1 MMSNSQPYQLRGHIV
16 SPRSIR
22 NIRSVA
28 QGVREVFKLPDDKV
42 PLAEFLE
49 SLSTYG
55 ITVDV
60 LEDDDFTLL
69 MAGVEAVCVPETAT
83 ITLTDTTYNA
93 ARRNDPRTRFT
104 IFHEL
109 GHFVLQHSKVLAR
122 RNIEAKPYLDSEWQA
137 DQFSAEITMPLQII
151 KARGLSSATE
161 LARFFGVSLPAAA
174 NRLRSLRRE
183 KVIA

>member
-1 MMSNSQPYQLRGHIV
+1 MMNEPQPYALRGHIV
-16 SPRSIR
+16 SPRSIL
-22 NIRSVA
+22 NIRGVA
-28 QGVREVFKLPDDKV
+28 EDVRNVLQLPEGKV
-42 PLAEFLE
+42 PLATFLE
-49 SLSTYG
+49 SLSGYG

-93 ARRNDPRTRFT
+93 ARRDDPRTRFT
-104 IFHEL
+104 VFHEL

-122 RNIEAKPYLDSEWQA
+122 RNTQAKPYLDSEWQA
-137 DQFSAEITMPLQII
+137 DQFSAEVTMPLRVIQ
-151 KARGLSSATE
+151 ARRLFSPTE
-161 LARFFGVSLPAAA
+161 LARFFGVSLPAAT